1 MAVIELAK
9 PGLEATTYEL
19 VITVGNAGQAVRGI
33 ISTQLLY
40 PFNAVGCDDDTGNC
54 NSSNSVIVTSQ
65 SSFNASDGPAR
76 FTYYCL
82 LLFGI
87 TLVATLLFTPF
98 LPRSK
103 EECHEWKEYG
113 ERVGA
118 STRRGKIALTCCI
131 VTVLVSVNF
140 GIHILAEMVY

>member
-54 NSSNSVIVTSQ
+54 DSSTSVIVTSQ

-87 TLVATLLFTPF
+87 TLVATLVFTPF

-103 EECHEWKEYG
+103 EECHEWKEYYG
-113 ERVGA
+113 EKVGA
-118 STRRGKIALTCCI
+118 STTRGKIALVAC
-131 VTVLVSVNF
+131 VLTVLVRLFNKNF
-140 GIHILAEMVY
+140 F

>member
-1 MAVIELAK
+1 VQGLTQVLYSMAVIELAK

-19 VITVGNAGQAVRGI
+19 VITVGNAGQLVNGI
-33 ISTQLLY
+33 VSTQLLY
-40 PFNAVGCDDDTGNC
+40 PMNAVGCDDDTGNC
-54 NSSNSVIVTSQ
+54 DSSTSVIVTSQ

-82 LLFGI
+82 LLCGI
-87 TLVATLLFTPF
+87 TIAATLLFTPF

-113 ERVGA
+113 ETVGA
-118 STRRGKIALTCCI
+118 SARRGKIALAVCI
-131 VTVLVSVNF
+131 ITVLVSLVS
-140 GIHILAEMVY
+140 

>member
-19 VITVGNAGQAVRGI
+19 VITVANAGGLVNGI
-33 ISTQLLY
+33 VSTQLLY

-82 LLFGI
+82 LLSGI

-118 STRRGKIALTCCI
+118 STRRGKIALAAC
-131 VTVLVSVNF
+131 VLTVLVSHVNNIF
-140 GIHILAEMVY
+140 LYIFF